1 MLPNV
6 LKVQL
11 ERALFGMPL
20 DDVMDRIRKTGRSVD
35 EVSARLDRSMAG
47 IRKELRSFE
56 HAVADARDGL
66 YIVEDDCI
74 SCQVCTDLAPNTF
87 KLRDDGVAFVHNP
100 YGVAIEKVQET
111 IESCGGS
118 CIKLA

>member
-1 MLPNV
+1 MLPNA
-6 LKVQL
+6 LKVQI
-11 ERALFGMPL
+11 ERALFGVPL
-20 DDVMDRIRKTGRSVD
+20 DDVMDRIRKTGRQVD
-35 EVSARLDRSMAG
+35 EVSARLDRSMAS
-47 IRKELRSFE
+47 IRKGLRALE
-56 HAVADARDGL
+56 HAAIDPRDGL

-100 YGVAIEKVQET
+100 YGVELEKVRET